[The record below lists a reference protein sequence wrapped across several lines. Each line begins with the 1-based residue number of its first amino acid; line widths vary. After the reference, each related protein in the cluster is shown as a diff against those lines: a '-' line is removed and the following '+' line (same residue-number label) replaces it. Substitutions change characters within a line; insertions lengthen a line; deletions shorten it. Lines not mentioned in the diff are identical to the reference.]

1 MGSGS
6 ICSVRRDLNTRHFGL
21 QIEDIKDEQSL
32 RAWLEEQD
40 SYEVSVTIAVRAA
53 LRVQPWL
60 RVTLLSKSQPEE
72 DSLAILLVR
81 SVLAT
86 AVGSQMRAKQT
97 FSIAEDVCEQLAS
110 SSARRSISTAASH
123 AADERNRVFHEQGIR
138 RTTRYLA
145 SESAGLRIAEGAITR
160 AIECSVQ
167 AVTRESIKFSA
178 EAVSQAVVAAD
189 QRHAATLA
197 ASQYAD
203 ETASSEANEIAARVI
218 PNLAGAV
225 WEQTRYDCAELFENQ
240 RIWMSRLWR
249 EERRVDGDWQSTK
262 AAWQAAGAPWD
273 RFARVFDD
281 FWEGRE
287 PDWTYLEQI
296 VLIGPEIWKAG
307 PKAIAEAIA
316 EIDAKTEDDVST
328 SSTGDLTEAFKRS
341 ANAERVVF
349 NEETKKFRLEPLSD
363 LSDSEA
369 ADCIEILSN
378 VLMIFDFEDPAS
390 NQYRAVQEEWE
401 LIRLA
406 VDRYAN
412 RPRMLYSTCMR
423 VFRRLTTKFAS
434 GECPDPAQDANIG
447 DFHLTIMGV
456 AAELRS
462 RDPKVQEALFNAE
475 RVNLQPLLA
484 RDEEVLEKAVTEVSE
499 ISEGALADELPIDLS
514 ITLDPS
520 ASAEDQRDA
529 RLALGGRLI
538 RVFVSCYRG
547 FKASL
552 TEVEQVT
559 KSAAGIATNSAKVT
573 AAVGGIT
580 MPLWLEKAV
589 AVVQLWF

>member
-1 MGSGS
+1 M
-6 ICSVRRDLNTRHFGL
+6 
-21 QIEDIKDEQSL
+21 QIENIKDDDSL
-32 RAWLEEQD
+32 RAWLIEQD
-40 SYEVSVTIAVRAA
+40 SYEVSVTIAARAA

-60 RVTLLSKSQPEE
+60 WARLAPARPDAELTALLFVWSTVTSA
-72 DSLAILLVR
+72 LAPVSSTADVR
-81 SVLAT
+81 NA
-86 AVGSQMRAKQT
+86 ARAA
-97 FSIAEDVCEQLAS
+97 FAASDAAFAAFAAS
-110 SSARRSISTAASH
+110 SDAASSDAAFAALWDEIRRDAQLLLKGDGVVWGLPLWQTPPERL
-123 AADERNRVFHEQGIR
+123 AADWVLTGD
-138 RTTRYLA
+138 A
-145 SESAGLRIAEGAITR
+145 
-160 AIECSVQ
+160 
-167 AVTRESIKFSA
+167 
-178 EAVSQAVVAAD
+178 
-189 QRHAATLA
+189 
-197 ASQYAD
+197 
-203 ETASSEANEIAARVI
+203 
-218 PNLAGAV
+218 
-225 WEQTRYDCAELFENQ
+225 
-240 RIWMSRLWR
+240 WR
-249 EERRVDGDWQSTK
+249 
-262 AAWQAAGAPWD
+262 AAGAPWD
-273 RFARVFDD
+273 RFARIFDD
-281 FWEGRE
+281 FWDGRA
-287 PDWTYLEQI
+287 PDWAYLEQI
-296 VLIGPEIWKAG
+296 VLIDPEAWKAG

-316 EIDAKTEDDVST
+316 KIDAKTEDDGST
-328 SSTGDLTEAFKRS
+328 SSTGDLTDAFKRS

-363 LSDSEA
+363 LSDSAA

-423 VFRRLTTKFAS
+423 VSRRLTTKFAS

-456 AAELRS
+456 ATELRS
-462 RDPKVQEALFNAE
+462 RDPEVQEALFNAE